1 MMLGTIKK
9 FVKYGIFE
17 STTDNY
23 DYAIVDNKDD
33 IFYRYYL
40 TDNTIT
46 YKGMKLNCYSGSR
59 FFFDNG
65 KIIGKREITCYD
77 VCADY
82 YNESL
87 ANYNIRMELNE
98 YSLNMY
104 YASKHGSSSEYLF
117 SCGVT
122 SGIFKIPRGGKK
134 ERFYYT
140 KKLQDALFNAYNN
153 ANSEAYEIAKI
164 LEAPENYFKSCA
176 KLNKLHEEYT
186 QQISTLRNNISTDWD
201 VMNILDN
208 TVIDFK
214 FK

>member
-1 MMLGTIKK
+1 MMARCITKK
-9 FVKYGIFE
+9 I
-17 STTDNY
+17 
-23 DYAIVDNKDD
+23 
-33 IFYRYYL
+33 
-40 TDNTIT
+40 
-46 YKGMKLNCYSGSR
+46 
-59 FFFDNG
+59 
-65 KIIGKREITCYD
+65 
-77 VCADY
+77 
-82 YNESL
+82 NESL